1 MRSTTRLNWM
11 RFYIQSWRRGNVES
25 RASVTLP
32 HLECDRP
39 MRGLEWRTLTN
50 QRLVCP
56 GQCHARWTGLI
67 LSNCNTLVT
76 VRQSGHHRPM
86 RGLKRKRLTN
96 QRPCSTRNSEAM
108 QWPGAVTRIA
118 QWEGIEVSQLR
129 WSLNN
134 VSPDTATINLTLTL
148 TTTKHGEM
156 IKVKSYKEPTS
167 HVSASFVKCFKCC
180 LRTSSTP
187 WPFKVF

>member
-1 MRSTTRLNWM
+1 MKNGFYLGVKMRSTTRLNWM
-11 RFYIQSWRRGNVES
+11 RFYIQSWRRRNVES

-76 VRQSGHHRPM
+76 VRQSGYHRPM

-118 QWEGIEVSQLR
+118 QWEGIKCHNSGDHSIMCHQTPPPLISLSHLPSQ
-129 WSLNN
+129 N
-134 VSPDTATINLTLTL
+134 T
-148 TTTKHGEM
+148 
-156 IKVKSYKEPTS
+156 VK
-167 HVSASFVKCFKCC
+167 
-180 LRTSSTP
+180 L
-187 WPFKVF
+187 